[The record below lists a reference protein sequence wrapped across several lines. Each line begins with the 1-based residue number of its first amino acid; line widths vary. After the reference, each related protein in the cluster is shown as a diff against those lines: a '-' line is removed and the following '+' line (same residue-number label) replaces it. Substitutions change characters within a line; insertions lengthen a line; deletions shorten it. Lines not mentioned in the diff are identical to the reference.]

1 MSELMA
7 TGLEITLI
15 GMGVVFVLLTLLI
28 FIVQAMSKLAHL
40 IGGLPTDTVVAPAAP
55 SDTRL
60 TAAITAAIHAYRA
73 KREREP

>member
-7 TGLEITLI
+7 AGVEITLI

-40 IGGLPTDTVVAPAAP
+40 IGGSPTEMAAAAAAP

-73 KREREP
+73 RHGRER